1 MNQEESKPQT
11 EQTKPESEAATQEAP
26 RWIRP
31 EGGAYEAFSDLVHVN
46 WTPLVLR
53 IRFGQIMP
61 DPEGQPGTAP
71 WVVMER
77 AGITIPWFQVKAMR
91 DLLGDVIERYEKVN
105 GAIPLPGM
113 PV

>member
-1 MNQEESKPQT
+1 MNQEESKPRT
-11 EQTKPESEAATQEAP
+11 DQTKSESETATQEAP

-61 DPEGQPGTAP
+61 DPEGQPGIAP

-77 AGITIPWFQVKAMR
+77 ADVTIPWFQVKALH
-91 DLLGDVIERYEKVN
+91 DLLGNVLGRYEQKN
-105 GAIPLPGM
+105 GPIPLPEM
-113 PV
+113 PD